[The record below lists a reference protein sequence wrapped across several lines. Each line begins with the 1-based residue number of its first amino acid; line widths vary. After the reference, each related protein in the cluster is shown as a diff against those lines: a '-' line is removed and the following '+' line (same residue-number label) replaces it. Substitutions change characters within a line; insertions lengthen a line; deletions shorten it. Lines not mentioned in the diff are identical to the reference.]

1 MLLAISHVSKELA
14 KDWDNANQLSW
25 CYHNPTPTSDLKDD
39 KSHQKTSG
47 DKGTISS
54 NYRGKT
60 PWPTCDKCQLPHNPA
75 HDCPKKSNNS
85 GGGGGG
91 NNSNTKKR
99 PSFGGSPSKN
109 GKAPWVHK
117 SGGDKRSKTG
127 NQTDKLSI
135 SNYTQNVIHKSI
147 KLTQAVDLVN
157 TIINP
162 RS

>member
-1 MLLAISHVSKELA
+1 
-14 KDWDNANQLSW
+14 
-25 CYHNPTPTSDLKDD
+25 
-39 KSHQKTSG
+39 
-47 DKGTISS
+47 
-54 NYRGKT
+54 
-60 PWPTCDKCQLPHNPA
+60 
-75 HDCPKKSNNS
+75 
-85 GGGGGG
+85 
-91 NNSNTKKR
+91 
-99 PSFGGSPSKN
+99 
-109 GKAPWVHK
+109 VHK